1 MRLQCAIALGI
12 WGNCVY
18 ASVEVPEAKENAPDE
33 AVDPLT
39 GAKQHHNGDDPA
51 FEDAPV
57 TSSWGLASELFAR
70 VGSHVGKG
78 LSIATDVA
86 RQAGIATA
94 RGCRRLAITGVNAV
108 NGCPVWDHPTLVKL
122 VDSVLSDLNR
132 LIGFCERTDSLKHNI
147 EYLQTLRGVFK
158 AIHNFEPEL
167 GPSWKYED
175 LTELATKFG
184 GATSQL
190 NGLKTP
196 DLDTGIKLI
205 MGMFPRDLITKFMS
219 LVAAN
224 GKKPSAVVVESLDP
238 VVKRETD
245 LPSSIAAVHKI
256 SADLAQVIAQFEAKG
271 GDHIGQAIR
280 GLEGLADNRVILSA
294 LRESGIVRH
303 FQAFMGRVF
312 GEVLKVNQRVIVRVI
327 VRAKALV
334 PLFSL
339 FSKTFNLELS
349 EEGMAALNFVK
360 YSQPSVLTVRAINS
374 PPW

>member
-1 MRLQCAIALGI
+1 
-12 WGNCVY
+12 VY

-86 RQAGIATA
+86 MQAGIATA

-122 VDSVLSDLNR
+122 VGSVLSDLDS
-132 LIGFCERTDSLKHNI
+132 LIGYCKATDPLKHNI
-147 EYLQTLRGVFK
+147 EYLQTLRGVFQ
-158 AIHNFEPEL
+158 AIQNLEPEL

-190 NGLKTP
+190 SDLKTP
-196 DLDTGIKLI
+196 DQIDTGIKLI
-205 MGMFPRDLITKFMS
+205 RGMFPRDLITKFML

-224 GKKPSAVVVESLDP
+224 GKKPTAWVVESLDP

-245 LPSSIAAVHKI
+245 LPSSIAAVNKI
-256 SADLAQVIAQFEAKG
+256 SADLAQVIAQFEAKEKAIG

-280 GLEGLADNRVILSA
+280 GLEGLADDGVILSA
-294 LRESGIVRH
+294 LRESDIVPS
-303 FQAFMGRVF
+303 FQDFMGRVF
-312 GEVLKVNQRVIVRVI
+312 GEVLGVNKHII
-327 VRAKALV
+327 ARAKALV

-339 FSKTFNLELS
+339 FSKTFNLLLS
-349 EEGMAALNFVK
+349 EEEMAALNFVK
-360 YSQPSVLTVRAINS
+360 YSQPSVPS
-374 PPW
+374 EWK